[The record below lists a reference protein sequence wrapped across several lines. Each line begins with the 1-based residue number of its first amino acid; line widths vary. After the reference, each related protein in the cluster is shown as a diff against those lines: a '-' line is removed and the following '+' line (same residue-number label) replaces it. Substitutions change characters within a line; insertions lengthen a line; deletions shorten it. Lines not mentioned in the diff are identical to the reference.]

1 MTNTSSQM
9 ILNYDKFSTDIYN
22 LNYKQ
27 AIEEVIRE
35 HETNDDLDFDFMLKE
50 KLEEGW
56 NNDNNRAYDFMRENK
71 LSYDDVLSI
80 EFLYDEINFSK
91 PKRINVLNPDFMD
104 EIFTAQDFKNSIVI
118 FDDVDV
124 FPKHVKNNVM
134 NIVNSILQIGRH
146 YNVSIC
152 FTVHNPNKELRQKSF

>member
-50 KLEEGW
+50 KLEENW
-56 NNDNNRAYDFMRENK
+56 NDDNNRAYNFMRENK

-80 EFLYDEINFSK
+80 EFLYDEINEEFGDT
-91 PKRINVLNPDFMD
+91 LNKTSLEDKLDLVYYFKAEEYFRNWLEKEDF
-104 EIFTAQDFKNSIVI
+104 E
-118 FDDVDV
+118 
-124 FPKHVKNNVM
+124 
-134 NIVNSILQIGRH
+134 VNH
-146 YNVSIC
+146 
-152 FTVHNPNKELRQKSF
+152 F

>member
-80 EFLYDEINFSK
+80 EFLYDEINEEFGDT
-91 PKRINVLNPDFMD
+91 LNKTSLEDKLDLVYYFKAEEYFRNWLEKEDF
-104 EIFTAQDFKNSIVI
+104 E
-118 FDDVDV
+118 
-124 FPKHVKNNVM
+124 
-134 NIVNSILQIGRH
+134 VNH
-146 YNVSIC
+146 
-152 FTVHNPNKELRQKSF
+152 F

>member
-80 EFLYDEINFSK
+80 EFLYDEIN
-91 PKRINVLNPDFMD
+91 
-104 EIFTAQDFKNSIVI
+104 EE
-118 FDDVDV
+118 FDDTLNKSSLEDKLDLVYYFKAEEYFRNWLEKED
-124 FPKHVKNNVM
+124 FE
-134 NIVNSILQIGRH
+134 VNH
-146 YNVSIC
+146 
-152 FTVHNPNKELRQKSF
+152 F